1 MVTLAQLT
9 RLEARIATLADKMT
23 PSSGICY
30 EVELVWMQRDGSV
43 LDSDGNPVVRR
54 PGVIALNF
62 GERG

>member
-1 MVTLAQLT
+1 MN
-9 RLEARIATLADKMT
+9 
-23 PSSGICY
+23 PSQSIRY
-30 EVELVWMQRDGSV
+30 QVELVWIHCAGSV